1 MRGGGAACAG
11 TSACGAAARRP
22 RGGDA
27 LLLAQKQVATTMR
40 CGECYGVARRER
52 RPSGAW
58 RAVHSLVDLE
68 RKVGLEGLVV
78 QKVKYLPM
86 SGHGGSGPLVAD
98 RFRPHR

>member
-1 MRGGGAACAG
+1 VLRGSEARASMRY
-11 TSACGAAARRP
+11 
-22 RGGDA
+22 
-27 LLLAQKQVATTMR
+27 
-40 CGECYGVARRER
+40 GECYGVARRER